1 MFTVYSF
8 VIETVILGANGGS
21 GLSDTDELV
30 EVEPEGGANEE
41 GRQNGEATGNLASC
55 SLNSS
60 CMLYSHVDLH
70 CIFKTSSN
78 EFTLL

>member
-1 MFTVYSF
+1 MYTTRSSNLTMFTVYSF
-8 VIETVILGANGGS
+8 VIEIVILGANGGS

-60 CMLYSHVDLH
+60 CMLYSHVA
-70 CIFKTSSN
+70 
-78 EFTLL
+78 

>member
-21 GLSDTDELV
+21 GLSDTDEHV

-41 GRQNGEATGNLASC
+41 GRL
-55 SLNSS
+55 
-60 CMLYSHVDLH
+60 VILH
-70 CIFKTSSN
+70 
-78 EFTLL
+78 LVP